1 MKNRLQNYFI
11 GKYLS
16 QTDDVFEKA
25 RVIMFYRFLL
35 TFSVLFVLP
44 VLADYAFELKIALV
58 KHSIDLVL
66 IIGLLFFLRLA
77 FNFDKVLNFF
87 FITVFFTSISAYL
100 ILNPMKLDA
109 IAVLWAVFFLALSA
123 LLQRG
128 RMRVLFCFFLG
139 WVPMIYVLVNIQLKG
154 ALTVDFLLEKNAPA
168 DPPVFL
174 MFLPIV
180 LVMSAMWSYASTI
193 QKARE
198 TITLQKKLIETK
210 NIEMTDSM
218 RYAKRIQNSL
228 MPSDKLMSILM
239 KRVKKY

>member
-44 VLADYAFELKIALV
+44 VLADYSFALNIALV

-66 IIGLLFFLRLA
+66 IVGLLFFLRLA
-77 FNFDKVLNFF
+77 VDFEKVLNFF
-87 FITVFFTSISAYL
+87 FIITFFSSISAYM

-128 RMRVLFCFFLG
+128 LMRMLFCFFLG
-139 WVPMIYVLVNIQLKG
+139 WVPILYVLMNIQLKG
-154 ALTVDFLLEKNAPA
+154 ALTVDFLFEKNAQT

-174 MFLPIV
+174 MFLPMI
-180 LVMSAMWSYASTI
+180 LLISAMWSHASTI

-239 KRVKKY
+239 KRVKK

>member
-1 MKNRLQNYFI
+1 MKNKLQNFFI
-11 GKYLS
+11 GKYLA

-44 VLADYAFELKIALV
+44 VLADYSYDLNIALV

-66 IIGLLFFLRLA
+66 IIGLLFSLRFA

-128 RMRVLFCFFLG
+128 RMRMLFCFFLG
-139 WVPMIYVLVNIQLKG
+139 WLPMLFVLTNIQLKG
-154 ALTVDFLLEKNAPA
+154 ALTVDFLVEKNTL
-168 DPPVFL
+168 DEPPVFL

-198 TITLQKKLIETK
+198 TITLQKKLIEEK
-210 NIEMTDSM
+210 NLEMTDSM

-228 MPSDKLMSILM
+228 MPSDKLMDILLR
-239 KRVKKY
+239 KTKK

>member
-1 MKNRLQNYFI
+1 MKNRLQQFFI

-16 QTDDVFEKA
+16 ETDDVFEKA
-25 RVIMFYRFLL
+25 RVIMFYRFMLA
-35 TFSVLFVLP
+35 FSVLFILP
-44 VLADYAFELKIALV
+44 IVADYAFALKVALV

-66 IIGLLFFLRLA
+66 IIGLLFSLRLA
-77 FNFDKVLNFF
+77 IDFDKVLNFF
-87 FITVFFTSISAYL
+87 FTVVFFTSISAYL

-128 RMRVLFCFFLG
+128 RMRMLFCFFLG
-139 WVPMIYVLVNIQLKG
+139 WVPMLLVLINIQLKG
-154 ALTVDFLLEKNAPA
+154 ALTVDFLLEKNAPT

-174 MFLPIV
+174 MFLPII
-180 LVMSAMWSYASTI
+180 LLMSAMWSYASTI

-198 TITLQKKLIETK
+198 TITHQKKLIETK

-228 MPSDKLMSILM
+228 MPSDKLMDILM
-239 KRVKKY
+239 KRLKK

>member
-1 MKNRLQNYFI
+1 MKNKVQQFFI
-11 GKYLS
+11 GKYLT

-25 RVIMFYRFLL
+25 RLIMFYRFML
-35 TFSVLFVLP
+35 TFSVLFILP
-44 VLADYAFELKIALV
+44 VLADYSFALKIALV

-77 FNFDKVLNFF
+77 LDFEKVLNFF
-87 FITVFFTSISAYL
+87 FIIVFFSSMSAFM
-100 ILNPMKLDA
+100 ILNPMKLETIA
-109 IAVLWAVFFLALSA
+109 ILWAVFFLALSA

-128 RMRVLFCFFLG
+128 RMRIMFCFFLG
-139 WVPMIYVLVNIQLKG
+139 WMPMLYVLINIQLKG
-154 ALTVDFLLEKNAPA
+154 ALTVDFLFEKNAPA

-174 MFLPIV
+174 MFLPIF
-180 LVMSAMWSYASTI
+180 LLISAMWSHASTI

-198 TITLQKKLIETK
+198 TITLQKKLIEVK
-210 NIEMTDSM
+210 NLEMTDSL

-239 KRVKKY
+239 KRVKK